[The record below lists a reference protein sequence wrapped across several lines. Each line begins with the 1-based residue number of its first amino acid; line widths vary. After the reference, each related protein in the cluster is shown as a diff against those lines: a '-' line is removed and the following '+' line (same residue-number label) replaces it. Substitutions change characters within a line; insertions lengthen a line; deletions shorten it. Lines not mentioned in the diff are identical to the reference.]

1 MRSSIA
7 PIELDT
13 AEGHLMINV
22 REATGWWIR
31 IKVSTREINVGFI
44 NNENHR
50 WSNKNEG
57 ISSGTEEK
65 ICSFRHRAL
74 TSLTRTRK
82 WNVLYPPTCCPSSLP
97 RCVTQGYTTWILR
110 LFHQADLKFSGPVLN
125 CHTCS
130 YMNDQGKCLQ
140 GEGVCSTQNSQQCML
155 KKIFE
160 GMWGLH
166 EPVFAREHINQL
178 EYWWGGD
185 TVAGAEEGTSC
196 DSPETWRSRRTLSFQ
211 ESRAEFQ
218 LLRERP
224 FPAGLRCIKKRQGD
238 WLSLPIKEMCGLP
251 LETLTVSS
259 GMCLSC
265 SWLYIPST

>member
-1 MRSSIA
+1 M
-7 PIELDT
+7 
-13 AEGHLMINV
+13 
-22 REATGWWIR
+22 
-31 IKVSTREINVGFI
+31 GFI
-44 NNENHR
+44 SNENHK

-57 ISSGTEEK
+57 ISFGTEEK

-74 TSLTRTRK
+74 TSLTRARK

-97 RCVTQGYTTWILR
+97 RWVTQGYTTWILR

-130 YMNDQGKCLQ
+130 YMNDQGICLQ

-185 TVAGAEEGTSC
+185 RVAGAKEGTAVIPQKLG
-196 DSPETWRSRRTLSFQ
+196 DPGEPYPFKNQ
-211 ESRAEFQ
+211 EQNSSYWGRGPSQQAYDVLKRGREIGCLF
-218 LLRERP
+218 LLKKCVG
-224 FPAGLRCIKKRQGD
+224 FPLRHWQ
-238 WLSLPIKEMCGLP
+238 
-251 LETLTVSS
+251 
-259 GMCLSC
+259 
-265 SWLYIPST
+265 